1 MNIKNV
7 KLVLSLIF
15 VLFFISNGF
24 AQTADEIID
33 KHIDAIGGISKIDSV
48 KSQKVTGFMSM
59 QGMDIPITIYL
70 KNNEMILVEIYV
82 QGMKILQGYDGKMGW
97 MINPMTGSKKPEKM
111 DDETAK
117 SLKEE
122 ADLGGK
128 LLKYK
133 EKGYTAEFV
142 GKEDM
147 EGTDV
152 YNIKITDKDGESTNF
167 LIDAGSYLILK
178 SKAKRKVMG
187 KTVESETT
195 FGNYKKIEGMVMPFL
210 IESKVTG
217 MDVGSQK
224 VLIDKVEFNVNL
236 DDEIFKMPAE

>member
-1 MNIKNV
+1 MNNKSV
-7 KLVLSLIF
+7 KLVLSIIF
-15 VLFFISNGF
+15 VLFFFANSF
-24 AQTADEIID
+24 AQTVDEIIE
-33 KHIDAIGGISKIDSV
+33 KHIDAIGGRSKLDSI
-48 KSQKVTGFMSM
+48 KSQKVTGFMNM
-59 QGMDIPITIYL
+59 QGMDIPITVYS

-82 QGMKILQGYDGKMGW
+82 QGMKIIQGYDGKMGW
-97 MINPMTGSKKPEKM
+97 MINPMQGSKKPEKM

-133 EKGYTAEFV
+133 EKGYTAELI

-152 YNIKITDKDGESTNF
+152 YNVKMTDNDGETTNY

-187 KTVESETT
+187 KMVENETI
-195 FGNYKKIEGMVMPFL
+195 FGNYKKIDGMMMPLL
-210 IESKVTG
+210 IESKVAG
-217 MDVGSQK
+217 MEMASQK

>member
-1 MNIKNV
+1 
-7 KLVLSLIF
+7 
-15 VLFFISNGF
+15 
-24 AQTADEIID
+24 
-33 KHIDAIGGISKIDSV
+33 
-48 KSQKVTGFMSM
+48 
-59 QGMDIPITIYL
+59 
-70 KNNEMILVEIYV
+70 
-82 QGMKILQGYDGKMGW
+82 
-97 MINPMTGSKKPEKM
+97 
-111 DDETAK
+111 
-117 SLKEE
+117 
-122 ADLGGK
+122 
-128 LLKYK
+128 
-133 EKGYTAEFV
+133 
-142 GKEDM
+142 M